1 MNGDGIWAFHQHR
14 IDRMRLPRGEPA
26 AVTERDMSLSPDAVQ
41 RYARHLTLPEFGEAG
56 QERLLRSSVLLIGAG
71 GLGSPLALYL
81 AAAGVGRLG
90 IMDFDV
96 VDLSNLQRQIIHRT
110 QDIGTSK
117 AKSARRAINDLNP
130 STVVDIYEE
139 GITSAN
145 ALAIIGKY
153 DVVID
158 GTDNFPTRYL
168 VNDACVLLGKVNV
181 YGSIYRFEGQAT
193 VFDSRRDAQGKR
205 RGPCYRCLY
214 PEPPPPGEVPSCA
227 EGGVLGV
234 LPGMI
239 AMIQATEAIKVLAGI
254 GKSLVGRFLRYDAM
268 NMEYRQLH
276 LRWRADCPVCGDHP
290 TVTALIDYQEFCG
303 LKRGESAPS
312 EDITIEPAAYAELRE
327 AGTEHLLLD
336 VREPFELRICQIEGN
351 LNIPLGQLPSRLD
364 EIAAWKGKLVVT
376 QCKSGMRSMKAL
388 DTLRKHGFTKVK
400 NLTGGILR
408 WGNEVDPSI
417 SAY

>member
-1 MNGDGIWAFHQHR
+1 MPLKQDQY
-14 IDRMRLPRGEPA
+14 L
-26 AVTERDMSLSPDAVQ
+26 

-56 QERLLRSSVLLIGAG
+56 QEKLLKSSVLLIGAG

-96 VDLSNLQRQIIHRT
+96 VDVSNLQRQIMHRT
-110 QDIGTSK
+110 QDVGTSK
-117 AKSARRAINDLNP
+117 AKSAKRAVGDLNP
-130 STVVDIYEE
+130 EVVVEIYEE
-139 GITSAN
+139 GINSGN
-145 ALAIIGKY
+145 ALEIVAKY

-168 VNDACVLLGKVNV
+168 VNDACVMLGKVNI

-193 VFDSRRDAQGKR
+193 VFDARPVAAGGAG
-205 RGPCYRCLY
+205 GPCYRCLY

-239 AMIQATEAIKVLAGI
+239 AMIQATEAIKVLTGI
-254 GKSLVGRFLRYDAM
+254 GRSLVGRFLRYDAL
-268 NMEYRQLH
+268 NLSFRELK
-276 LRWRADCPVCGDHP
+276 LRKDPTCPVCSANP
-290 TVTALIDYQEFCG
+290 TITKLIDYEEFCG
-303 LKRGESAPS
+303 LKRGESAADSAPREIS
-312 EDITIEPAAYAELRE
+312 VREYADLRD

-336 VREPFELRICQIEGN
+336 VREPFELGICQIEGN
-351 LNIPLGQLPSRLD
+351 VNVPLGQLPGRLA
-364 EIAAWKGKLVVT
+364 ELAPWKNKLVVS
-376 QCKSGMRSMKAL
+376 QCKSGKRSMKAL
-388 DTLRKHGFTKVK
+388 ETLKKHGFTNVV
-400 NLTGGILR
+400 NLEGGILA
-408 WGNEVDPSI
+408 WGQEIDSQI